1 MKCRTQKAAF
11 TLIELLVVI
20 AIISILAAIL
30 FPVFARAREN
40 ARRTSCLSNLK
51 QLGLGV
57 MMYAQDYDEQLP
69 PRFSSN
75 MGAGGSSCPTGY
87 SGGCYWVIEAPG
99 RKMLL
104 EPYLKNQ
111 QITVCPS
118 RQADANVNLPDYAYN
133 RYLDA
138 SLNPI
143 TALAAIE
150 LPAEMILFEDDTYQ
164 SRTVYY
170 PSQGRQTWGANYNT
184 VPRTLP
190 VQSDIDSGKWQ
201 PFGRH
206 LDGVNIAFMDGHA
219 KWLPISK
226 MWNNGVDTGLYNGRS
241 Q

>member
-1 MKCRTQKAAF
+1 MKNKAPKAF

-57 MMYAQDYDEQLP
+57 MMYAQDYDEQMP
-69 PRFSSN
+69 PRVSGN
-75 MGAGGSSCPTGY
+75 MGSGGSGCPTGY
-87 SGGCYWVIEAPG
+87 SGGCHWVIEAPG
-99 RKMLL
+99 RKMLM

-118 RQADANVNLPDYAYN
+118 RQANAHPSLPDYGYN
-133 RYLDA
+133 RYLDED
-138 SLNPI
+138 LNVI
-143 TALAAIE
+143 TAMAAIE
-150 LPAEMILFEDDTYQ
+150 LPAEMILFADDTYQ

-170 PSQGRQTWGANYNT
+170 PSQGRRVWGANYNT
-184 VPRTLP
+184 VPRTPP
-190 VQSDIDSGKWQ
+190 VQSEVDNGTWQ

-206 LDGVNIAFMDGHA
+206 LDGVNVAFMDGHA
-219 KWLPISK
+219 KWMHISK
-226 MWNNGVDTGLYNGRS
+226 MWNGGVDTGLYNGRS
-241 Q
+241 E